1 MSWFIKKS
9 KPIKRE
15 GEQTV
20 RIPEGLWVKC
30 PSCQAVVYRPE
41 LVRNDNVCPKCQYHF
56 RVPPKERLESLLDNS
71 RFELLYQDVKSTDPL
86 GFKGLKRYRDQLR
99 NLDKKGL
106 DQEAVWVARGNLD
119 DIPVIVAV
127 MDFAFL
133 GGSMG
138 SVVGEK
144 ITRAVE
150 AATEEEKPLIVFSC
164 SGGAR
169 MMEGA
174 LSLMQMAKISAA
186 LARLS
191 ARKLPFISVLTDPTT
206 GGVTA
211 SFAMLG
217 DINIA
222 EPKALIG
229 FAGPRVIQQTIKQEL
244 PEGFQRSEFLLEH
257 GMLDAVVTRGEMK
270 TKLARYLRYFHFRH
284 DASIEAEPTAE

>member
-9 KPIKRE
+9 APIKS
-15 GEQTV
+15 TKDKAV
-20 RIPEGLWVKC
+20 KIPEGMWEKC
-30 PSCQAVVYRPE
+30 LGCKEVIYRKE
-41 LVRNDNVCPKCQYHF
+41 LARNLMICPKCEYHF
-56 RVPPKERLESLLDNS
+56 RIHPKDRLDALYDNGEY
-71 RFELLYQDVKSTDPL
+71 ELLYNDIQSSDPL
-86 GFKGLKRYRDQLR
+86 NFKGLKKYKDQLKSYESR
-99 NLDKKGL
+99 GMDE
-106 DQEAVWVARGNLD
+106 DAVWVSRGDLEGK
-119 DIPVIVAV
+119 PVMISV
-127 MDFAFL
+127 MDFDFL

-144 ITRAVE
+144 LTRSIE
-150 AATEEEKPLIVFSC
+150 ASIEERRPNIIFSC

-191 ARKLPFISVLTDPTT
+191 EAHLPFISVLTDPTT

-211 SFAMLG
+211 SYAMLG

-244 PEGFQRSEFLLEH
+244 PPGFQRSEFLLDH
-257 GMLDAVVTRGEMK
+257 GMLDAVISRREMRDR
-270 TKLARYLRYFHFRH
+270 LGLYLRMF
-284 DASIEAEPTAE
+284 TANV

>member
-9 KPIKRE
+9 APIKSTKDKAVKIPE
-15 GEQTV
+15 GMWEKCAGCKEVIYRKELQKNLMVCHKCEHHV
-20 RIPEGLWVKC
+20 RIPPL
-30 PSCQAVVYRPE
+30 
-41 LVRNDNVCPKCQYHF
+41 
-56 RVPPKERLESLLDNS
+56 ERLNNLYGGEDNY
-71 RFELLYQDVKSTDPL
+71 EVLYNEIQSSDPL
-86 GFKGLKRYRDQLR
+86 GFKAVKKYKDQLKTYNKR
-99 NLDKKGL
+99 GMEED
-106 DQEAVWVARGNLD
+106 AVWVTKGDLAEGV
-119 DIPVIVAV
+119 PVVVCV
-127 MDFAFL
+127 MDFSFL

-144 ITRAVE
+144 ITRAIE
-150 AATEEEKPLIVFSC
+150 CGIEERRSVIIFSC

-191 ARKLPFISVLTDPTT
+191 QANLPFVSVLTDPTT

-211 SFAMLG
+211 SYAMLG
-217 DINIA
+217 DLNIG

-257 GMLDAVVTRGEMK
+257 GMLDAVIHRKDMRERLTF
-270 TKLARYLRYFHFRH
+270 YLKMF
-284 DASIEAEPTAE
+284 TANT

>member
-9 KPIKRE
+9 KPIQRAEEK
-15 GEQTV
+15 TV

-30 PSCQAVVYRPE
+30 PSCQAVIYRPE
-41 LVRNDNVCPKCQYHF
+41 LSRNDNVCPKCQYHF
-56 RVPPKERLESLLDNS
+56 RVPPKDRLSRLLDNGKY
-71 RFELLYQDVKSTDPL
+71 EILYQDVQPTDPL
-86 GFKGLKRYRDQLR
+86 GFRGLKRYRDQLK
-99 NLDKKGL
+99 NLAKKGL
-106 DQEAVWVARGNLD
+106 DQEAVWVVRGDLGGM
-119 DIPVIVAV
+119 PVIVGV
-127 MDFAFL
+127 MDFSFL

-144 ITRAVE
+144 ITRAIE
-150 AATEEEKPLIVFSC
+150 AAVEEEKPFVLFSC

-191 ARKLPFISVLTDPTT
+191 EKQTPFISVLTDPTT

-211 SFAMLG
+211 SYAMLG

-257 GMLDAVVTRGEMK
+257 GMLDAIVTRGEMRE
-270 TKLARYLRYFHFRH
+270 KLIRYLKYFHFRH
-284 DASIEAEPTAE
+284 EVEDQPNPE